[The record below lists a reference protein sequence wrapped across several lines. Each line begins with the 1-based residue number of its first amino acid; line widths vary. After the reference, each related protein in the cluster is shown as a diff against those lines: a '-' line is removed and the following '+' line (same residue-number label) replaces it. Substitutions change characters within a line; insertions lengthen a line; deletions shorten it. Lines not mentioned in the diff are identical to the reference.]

1 VAKILLIDDDAPLR
15 AMLRKTLE
23 QAGYEVHEAADGAEG
38 LAHYREEPSDLIL
51 TDLIMPEKEGLE
63 TILELRRI
71 NRGIKIIA
79 MSGGNRMN
87 PKTNLV
93 IAEKFGALRTLAK
106 PFSQR
111 ELLDT
116 ISEVLGKP
124 L

>member
-15 AMLRKTLE
+15 AMLHKTLE

-51 TDLIMPEKEGLE
+51 TDIVMPEKEGLE

-71 NRGIKIIA
+71 NRRIKIIA
-79 MSGGNRMN
+79 MSGGSRMN

-106 PFSQR
+106 PFSQW